1 MRQRKHDQSPE
12 IVNDIFTGNNTGV
25 EFRKNRDFMIPSV
38 NTVFHGI

>member
-1 MRQRKHDQSPE
+1 MRQRKRDQSPE
-12 IVNDIFTGNNTGV
+12 IVNDIFTGNTGV